1 MSPEPPNN
9 LNFEANDP
17 KIQADILRDRAY
29 MLDQSRRFFSK
40 RNILEVDC
48 GALVKRAPIDSNID
62 VISASVSTT
71 QTAFLHT
78 SPEYAM
84 KRLLSTGIGDIFFLG
99 HVFRQGEIG
108 RLHNPEF
115 TMAEWYR
122 IGLSFSQIIEETSD
136 YLTLF
141 LGNLPTR
148 IIGYREAFEKYANIN
163 YAKDPLTH
171 LLPAQSSHWSRTE
184 GLHYI
189 LSHIIEPHL
198 GKNELTVLTD
208 YPPYEAALAC
218 LIEKE
223 GEQVAERF
231 EIYHNGVELA
241 NGYHELAD
249 PQELKRRFTEEN
261 KQRAK
266 RNQEIYTLDEEFLS
280 ALENGFPDCC
290 GVSVGFDRAFML
302 RRKAPS
308 LASILPFS
316 WTPSR

>member
-1 MSPEPPNN
+1 MSLEP
-9 LNFEANDP
+9 LN
-17 KIQADILRDRAY
+17 ILRDRAV
-29 MLDQSRRFFSK
+29 MLDQARRFFSE

-62 VISASVSTT
+62 VISASVS
-71 QTAFLHT
+71 QTEKGFLHT
-78 SPEYAM
+78 SPEYSM
-84 KRLLSTGIGDIFFLG
+84 KRLLSLGIGDIFFLG

-122 IGLSFSQIIEETSD
+122 ISIPFSQLIKETCNF
-136 YLTLF
+136 LALF

-148 IIGYREAFEKYANIN
+148 TIGYRDAFALYANID
-163 YAKDPLTH
+163 YMKDPLDH
-171 LLPAQSSHWSRTE
+171 LLPPHSAHWTRTE

-189 LSHIIEPHL
+189 LSHIIEPLL
-198 GKNELTVLTD
+198 GKNELTILTD

-218 LIEKE
+218 VIEKNNE
-223 GEQVAERF
+223 KVAERF

-249 PQELKRRFTEEN
+249 AKELQHRFMEEN
-261 KQRAK
+261 KAREK
-266 RNQEIYTLDEEFLS
+266 RNQETYQLDEEFLK

-290 GVSVGFDRAFML
+290 GVSVGFDRALML
-302 RRKAPS
+302 RHKATS
-308 LASILPFS
+308 LAQVIPFS
-316 WTPSR
+316 WV